1 MNSEASLLNHAVV
14 KKKKRKKGKH
24 RKVKQKFQN
33 NPQNTE

>member
-14 KKKKRKKGKH
+14 KKKKEKGKH